1 MYIYLCNLTMCML
14 GRGFFN
20 LKSVDCVD
28 IDDDQ
33 DDGDEDDVDVPHLL
47 LWTIVRLPC
56 AIELGKPASLPGF
69 ELWCSCGQGDLE
81 T

>member
-1 MYIYLCNLTMCML
+1 MIGY
-14 GRGFFN
+14 
-20 LKSVDCVD
+20 
-28 IDDDQ
+28 
-33 DDGDEDDVDVPHLL
+33 DVDVAHLL
-47 LWTIVRLPC
+47 LGTIVGLPC

>member
-1 MYIYLCNLTMCML
+1 ML
-14 GRGFFN
+14 VLSHGLRSGSED
-20 LKSVDCVD
+20 SVDCVD
-28 IDDDQ
+28 NDDDQ
-33 DDGDEDDVDVPHLL
+33 GDGDGDEDDVPYLL
-47 LWTIVRLPC
+47 LWTIVGLPC

>member
-1 MYIYLCNLTMCML
+1 MAYDLEMKID
-14 GRGFFN
+14 
-20 LKSVDCVD
+20 SVDCVD
-28 IDDDQ
+28 N
-33 DDGDEDDVDVPHLL
+33 DGDQADGDDVDVPHLL

>member
-1 MYIYLCNLTMCML
+1 ML
-14 GRGFFN
+14 VLSHGLRSGDED
-20 LKSVDCVD
+20 SVDCVD
-28 IDDDQ
+28 N
-33 DDGDEDDVDVPHLL
+33 DGDQADGDDVDVPHLL
-47 LWTIVRLPC
+47 LRTIVRLPC

>member
-1 MYIYLCNLTMCML
+1 ML
-14 GRGFFN
+14 VLSHGLRSGDED
-20 LKSVDCVD
+20 SVDCVD

-33 DDGDEDDVDVPHLL
+33 GDGDGDDVDVPYLL

>member
-1 MYIYLCNLTMCML
+1 MAYDL
-14 GRGFFN
+14 GMKIALIVLILMMTRVMVIGY
-20 LKSVDCVD
+20 
-28 IDDDQ
+28 
-33 DDGDEDDVDVPHLL
+33 DVDVAHLL
-47 LWTIVRLPC
+47 LGTIVGLPC